1 MFSALSP
8 TGGRTVPGF
17 PIHESYVSPVLWLI
31 ILQDNLHH
39 ENVYFFLVLYKHQKK
54 KKGKKKKKSPT
65 EFGLGKRVISSEFLL
80 QRRK

>member
-39 ENVYFFLVLYKHQKK
+39 ENVCLFFLVLYKHQKK
-54 KKGKKKKKSPT
+54 KKGEKKKKSPT
-65 EFGLGKRVISSEFLL
+65 EFGLGKKGYFF
-80 QRRK
+80 

>member
-17 PIHESYVSPVLWLI
+17 PIRKSYVSPVLWLI

-54 KKGKKKKKSPT
+54 KKGKKKKKKAHRIWI
-65 EFGLGKRVISSEFLL
+65 GKKGYFF
-80 QRRK
+80 